1 MTELGL
7 KSGQELNVADVTTP
21 AAITFILNITTDME
35 MGTENESNAANSM
48 TGAENESSAAN

>member
-1 MTELGL
+1 M